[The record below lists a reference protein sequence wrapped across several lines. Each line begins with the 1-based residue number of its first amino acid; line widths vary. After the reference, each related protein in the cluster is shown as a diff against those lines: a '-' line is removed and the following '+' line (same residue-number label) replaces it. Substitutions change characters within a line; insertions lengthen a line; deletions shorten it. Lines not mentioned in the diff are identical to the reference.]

1 MQLLENLEIASKV
14 EPQPFGRPAIEFDGI
29 TGIATTP
36 GLKSTANFDEFLAE
50 AGYDPELYE
59 VVGTPR
65 TSRWQQREGGEWLTA
80 YRFTFRLRN
89 ASIDLPLLWATARK
103 GINRT
108 TPKSTNNQTL
118 VILWSDLQLGKVDSR
133 GNSEAL
139 FKRVEETVQKLIAK
153 VKKDKPNQIIFCDV
167 GDIVENFTNAADLAQ
182 LQSNDL
188 SIQQQIDIA
197 TTIVWDVLKRL
208 TPHTERITYASV
220 GSNHCQMRVN
230 KQRVFKPVDDW
241 GIHIGRTLA
250 RLAHETNLPIKFI
263 EPQPHDESLA
273 YDVFGDGFHILG
285 LWHGHQAA
293 RPDGVPD
300 WWRKQAF
307 GRQPVADATVG
318 VSGHFH
324 HLQVRELGSTNKG
337 HSRYWIQA
345 STLDNGSS
353 WYRLNAGEDSQPGL
367 VCFELHK
374 DQPFTGT
381 VFKL

>member
-1 MQLLENLEIASKV
+1 MLENLEIAARV
-14 EPQPFGRPAIEFDGI
+14 EPSPFGRPAIEFDGT

-36 GLKSTANFDEFLAE
+36 GIKGAANFDEFLE
-50 AGYDPELYE
+50 QAGYDPKLYE

-80 YRFTFRLRN
+80 YRFTFKIRN
-89 ASIDLPLLWATARK
+89 ANIDLPLLYQTAKKNIKQPATK
-103 GINRT
+103 
-108 TPKSTNNQTL
+108 TNDQTL

-133 GNSEAL
+133 GNSQDL
-139 FKRVEETVQKLIAK
+139 FTRVERTIVDLVNKAK
-153 VKKDKPNQIIFCDV
+153 KEKPSQIIFCDV
-167 GDIVENFTNAADLAQ
+167 GDIIENFTNTADMAQ

-188 SIQQQIDIA
+188 SIMQQVDLA

-208 TPHTERITYASV
+208 TPHTQRITYASV
-220 GSNHCQMRVN
+220 GSNHCQMRTG
-230 KQRVFKPVDDW
+230 KQRVFKPIDDW
-241 GIHIGRTLA
+241 GVHIGRTLA
-250 RLAHETNLPIKFI
+250 RLAQETQLPIKFI

-273 YDVFGDGFHILG
+273 YDVFGDGYHILG
-285 LWHGHQAA
+285 LWHGHQAG
-293 RPDGVPD
+293 RPDSVPD

-307 GRQPVADATVG
+307 GRQPVADATIG

-324 HLQVRELGSTNKG
+324 HLQVRELGSTPQG

-353 WYRLNAGEDSQPGL
+353 WFRLNSGEDSQPGL
-367 VCFELHK
+367 VCFTLEQQK
-374 DQPFTGT
+374 PFTGT